1 MSHDNKA
8 LSRRWFDEVWNKRNR
23 QAIYELSH
31 PDVVTYGLADGEKA
45 VGIPEFLPFFD
56 RFIATFP
63 DIHITVEDVIA
74 EGDKTAIRLTATGT
88 HTGGAMG
95 IAPTGRRVKLTGLI
109 MVRWKDGQIIEGWN
123 EFDAWGM
130 MQQLVGK
137 APLTVKG

>member
-1 MSHDNKA
+1 MPFDNKA

-31 PDVVTYGLADGEKA
+31 PDVTTYGLADGEKA
-45 VGIPEFLPFFD
+45 IGIPGFLPFFD
-56 RFIATFP
+56 RFVATFP

-88 HTGGAMG
+88 HTGDAMG

-137 APLTVKG
+137 PAMMVKG